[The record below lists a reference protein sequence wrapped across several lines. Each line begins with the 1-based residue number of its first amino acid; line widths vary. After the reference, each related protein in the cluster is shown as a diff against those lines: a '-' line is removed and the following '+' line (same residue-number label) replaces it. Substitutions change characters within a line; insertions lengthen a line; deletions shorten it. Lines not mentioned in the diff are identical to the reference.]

1 MPLIED
7 DEEEV
12 VIHKPVDIVGPDYR
26 GSIVDT
32 DVTPHSEI
40 MAYVE
45 GSPWN
50 TVYYSQLVGRDDE
63 LGGQQVNQPAVYQ
76 QYTMIIDM
84 ELKVTSPLTQS
95 QDTETNE
102 MTVVGTAN
110 IYGGVIPNV
119 GDMFLADIGD
129 GREGVLTV
137 TRSEKKSILKGAGYT
152 IDYELTDYNT
162 EERRKDLAKKVVRT
176 VYFRKD
182 YILYGRSPVI
192 TAEDLNLRKQA
203 MHQLFDLRNTYFPE
217 FFSHEYMTLIVPNQ
231 QFSSYDPFLTKLLM
245 KIFDSTEHPLLNK
258 TRLLNIDGDPAMN
271 CFTVWDALLS
281 VDDALLS
288 VAAKEVYLVS
298 TNYFSLRPYHNSIAH
313 SGINRVVYPVG
324 IAPAV
329 DANYVARCSK
339 VGTDVLGGQ
348 TDPINDYQVITVVE
362 GQPLPPDWEP
372 GPGIPL
378 IKPVAIDD
386 HYVFS
391 QDFYNK
397 AEEGQSMLEIITNV
411 YLSGG
416 VPDHK
421 VLMAL
426 CEDVRNWGALERY
439 YYVPVLMILLLVATR
454 RN

>member
-1 MPLIED
+1 
-7 DEEEV
+7 
-12 VIHKPVDIVGPDYR
+12 
-26 GSIVDT
+26 
-32 DVTPHSEI
+32 
-40 MAYVE
+40 
-45 GSPWN
+45 
-50 TVYYSQLVGRDDE
+50 
-63 LGGQQVNQPAVYQ
+63 VYQ

-298 TNYFSLRPYHNSIAH
+298 
-313 SGINRVVYPVG
+313 
-324 IAPAV
+324 
-329 DANYVARCSK
+329 
-339 VGTDVLGGQ
+339 
-348 TDPINDYQVITVVE
+348 
-362 GQPLPPDWEP
+362 
-372 GPGIPL
+372 
-378 IKPVAIDD
+378 
-386 HYVFS
+386 
-391 QDFYNK
+391 
-397 AEEGQSMLEIITNV
+397 
-411 YLSGG
+411 
-416 VPDHK
+416 
-421 VLMAL
+421 
-426 CEDVRNWGALERY
+426 
-439 YYVPVLMILLLVATR
+439 
-454 RN
+454 